1 MVTAIEILLTAG
13 STLLLMAIAT
23 RGATLRT
30 LIEGLRR
37 ILFLPEYRWPLCL
50 VLAVLGVNFIETY
63 FDGRVTAALGYD
75 LTGWV
80 HRLEGDFASVFQHPT
95 WEPAIYAFSFIY
107 LVLFTAM
114 LTAPILLAA
123 GAGDLAAFVAL
134 SRAVILNYLIAF
146 PFYLFF
152 PVQEMWAGNPLQ
164 VRLLVNEIS
173 PAIMDA
179 YRSTSA
185 LDNCFPSLHTSL
197 ALSTALIASRYLPRA
212 FSAAIWSISGLVI
225 ASTLYL
231 GIHWI
236 TDLAAGV
243 LLAALVSWAAQRRL
257 PASPRQGP
265 VEHRGV
271 SDGAPLSSSLS

>member
-1 MVTAIEILLTAG
+1 VVTAIEILLTAG
-13 STLLLMAIAT
+13 ATLLLMAIAT
-23 RGATLRT
+23 RRATLRT

-37 ILFLPEYRWPLCL
+37 ILFLPEYRWPLCV
-50 VLAVLGVNFIETY
+50 VLAVLCANFVETY

-80 HRLEGDFASVFQHPT
+80 HRLEGDFAAAFQHPA
-95 WEPAIYAFSFIY
+95 WGPAIYAFAFIY
-107 LVLFTAM
+107 LVLFTAS

-134 SRAVILNYLIAF
+134 SRGVILNYLIAF

-152 PVQEMWAGNPLQ
+152 PVQEMWSGNPLH

-197 ALSTALIASRYLPRA
+197 ALTTALLATRFLPRG
-212 FSAAIWSISGLVI
+212 FCVAIWLISGLVI

-236 TDLAAGV
+236 TDLAAGG
-243 LLAALVSWAAQRRL
+243 LLAAFVSWAAQRRL
-257 PASPRQGP
+257 PASTPQCGGERAAAGNSAA
-265 VEHRGV
+265 V
-271 SDGAPLSSSLS
+271 SSSLS